1 MSKPKKD
8 EKREYRID
16 MEVVVDA
23 YDSDERAMGWY
34 YYVSDECSFPFKAK
48 CVKERRISPLKIN
61 AEVEVVATAPMEE
74 CEKELFVDINWE
86 DRVLAVPL
94 SQLTGIGIDNETQE
108 IIEDWHYWFE
118 RGYKF

>member
-23 YDSDERAMGWY
+23 YSSDERAMGWY
-34 YYVSDECSFPFKAK
+34 YYVSDECSFPFNAK

-94 SQLTGIGIDNETQE
+94 SQLTGIGVDNETQE